1 MPRQPIEMRGQ
12 RFGRLIVVAL
22 APSRPGING
31 AWWRCRCDCG
41 QEITTR
47 RQNLVDGRTRSCGC
61 LHRDFT
67 SRMMASLWEH
77 KRQPTPIAPTPHR
90 TTPLRGRLDIDL
102 LLALL
107 ALLDREPLQTQ
118 AGIAAQLDVS
128 RPTIS
133 RTLAQAEATLGVVV
147 VVTQQRG
154 PGMPRWSITD
164 WGVLDRGRA
173 LARGCALLDVDSE
186 ARLRAYRQA

>member
-1 MPRQPIEMRGQ
+1 MAHPQ
-12 RFGRLIVVAL
+12 A
-22 APSRPGING
+22 APSPPP
-31 AWWRCRCDCG
+31 
-41 QEITTR
+41 
-47 RQNLVDGRTRSCGC
+47 LS
-61 LHRDFT
+61 
-67 SRMMASLWEH
+67 
-77 KRQPTPIAPTPHR
+77 R

-154 PGMPRWSITD
+154 PGMPRWSITN
-164 WGVLDRGRA
+164 WGVLDRARA
-173 LARGCALLDVDSE
+173 LARGGALLDVD
-186 ARLRAYRQA
+186 AADRLRAYRQA